1 MATIKNLSNQEAIE
15 KLKDLAEGKM
25 CLFCTKENGKLK
37 SRPMAAAQ
45 VDASGDIWF
54 FSPKS
59 SNKNRQIE
67 ADPEVYLMFIESGK
81 QHYLS
86 LTTEVTIVHDDQQK
100 VDELWNVF
108 MQAWFPGGKQDPEI
122 SLLRAS
128 VLNGHYWDEKDGHL
142 IGMLKAGLKTLT
154 GGKTNDGAL
163 EGNINI

>member
-1 MATIKNLSNQEAIE
+1 MATIKNLNNEEAIE
-15 KLKDLAEGKM
+15 KLKELAEGKM
-25 CLFCTKENGKLK
+25 CLFCTKENGNLE

-59 SNKNRQIE
+59 SDKNRQVE
-67 ADPEVYLMFIESGK
+67 ADPEAYLMFMESDK

-86 LTTEVTIVHDDQQK
+86 LTTQVSIVEDQQK

-108 MQAWFPGGKQDPEI
+108 LKGWFPGGKQDPEI

-128 VLNGHYWDEKDGHL
+128 VVSGHYWDEKDGHL
-142 IGMLKAGLKTLT
+142 IGMLKAGLKSLT

-163 EGNINI
+163 EGNIKV